1 MSDRPCHTPGCE
13 GIGYHPAS
21 HPHPLKWCLACLVT
35 RKRERRH
42 AKGAIVERPPFRGF
56 YHEPDFQK
64 VGAEGLSTEQV
75 DSADTGYQPRPADP
89 LTGLK
94 NPSFGL

>member
-1 MSDRPCHTPGCE
+1 MSDRPCHTPGCT

-21 HPHPLKWCLACLVT
+21 HPHPLKWCLPCLVT

-42 AKGAIVERPPFRGF
+42 GAKSQRELNLERV
-56 YHEPDFQK
+56 PDD
-64 VGAEGLSTEQV
+64 G
-75 DSADTGYQPRPADP
+75 GYQPRPADP